1 MPNFYIVRRYTQ
13 EDLYHADVLKL
24 FQTVQAT
31 AEQLRGLVEE
41 LRPDVAKKLSVADID
56 FFPMIVQNWMID
68 CYITV
73 LGPDAA
79 AALWHH
85 TILDNEPGVL
95 LKFASRLLLSSS
107 DRIIDC
113 YTEDINEV
121 LQDIPNK
128 IQSPED
134 VDSLLEMDW
143 IAPAEAVEAVEA
155 IPLQTVQ
162 TVLEEI
168 EEMGQMGTRQ
178 VPTLKLP
185 ARARLPKRWQPWK
198 FLTVAMVVPWLLMHA
213 TAVHQ
218 PHARGASRPP
228 VLQQRCLKGHVKFVG
243 IWV

>member
-1 MPNFYIVRRYTQ
+1 
-13 EDLYHADVLKL
+13 
-24 FQTVQAT
+24 
-31 AEQLRGLVEE
+31 
-41 LRPDVAKKLSVADID
+41 
-56 FFPMIVQNWMID
+56 MID
-68 CYITV
+68 SFNTV
-73 LGPDAA
+73 LPPNAA

-107 DRIIDC
+107 DRIVHC
-113 YTEDINEV
+113 QVEDINEV
-121 LQDIPNK
+121 LQDIPHK

-134 VDSLLEMDW
+134 VDCLLQTDW
-143 IAPAEAVEAVEA
+143 TAPAEAVETVEAVEA
-155 IPLQTVQ
+155 IAVQ

-168 EEMGQMGTRQ
+168 EEMGQMGQMGNWQ

-218 PHARGASRPP
+218 PSARGASRPP
-228 VLQQRCLKGHVKFVG
+228 VLRQRSFEGHVKFVG
-243 IWV
+243 VWV